1 MEGFWTSFQTQRTG
15 QKGKQVVRHPTPAE
29 IRAARKAA
37 GHTQQAAAA
46 VIYKQPLA
54 WARYELGTREMDPA
68 LFELYQLKT
77 GQATLTPCSGDS

>member
-1 MEGFWTSFQTQRTG
+1 MT
-15 QKGKQVVRHPTPAE
+15 HPTPAQ

-37 GHTQQAAAA
+37 GDTQAEAAA

-68 LFELYQLKT
+68 LLELYRLKT
-77 GQATLTPCSGDS
+77 GQARLTPCRGDGRRFVVVDDPL